1 MPTQRELTEIS
12 ELIREQQDEVR
23 KLSIM
28 SQQCQDPRLRS
39 MIESHEN
46 RFRNN
51 ISKLEG
57 HLGVG
62 GRGLSGR
69 DVEVGTMGETLTR
82 QAGPGQGQR
91 LFSDR
96 DIASDCLKDCKYFAT
111 RNTMAAAESSNPNL
125 RNDLLGQSSEHLGM
139 AYELYKFMEDKGW
152 YKHPQAR
159 PEDVS
164 QVSQW
169 LRGQAPTV

>member
-1 MPTQRELTEIS
+1 MPTQRELTELS
-12 ELIREQQDEVR
+12 EMIREQQDTVR

-28 SQQCQDPRLRS
+28 AEQCQDNRLRS

-51 ISKLEG
+51 IRKLEG
-57 HLGVG
+57 HLGISG
-62 GRGLSGR
+62 GRVMGGR
-69 DVEVGTMGETLTR
+69 DVEVGTVGGTVTR
-82 QAGPGQGQR
+82 EFGARQG

-96 DIASDCLKDCKYFAT
+96 EIASDCLKDCKYFAT
-111 RNTMAAAESSNPNL
+111 RATMAAAESSNPNL
-125 RNDLLGQSSEHLGM
+125 RNDLLSQSSEHLGM

-159 PEDVS
+159 QEDVN

-169 LRGQAPTV
+169 LRGNVPTT